1 MFGLIIGGISSVLSV
16 VAKLAPAVIKI
27 VGTELINLAKA
38 IEAFCIV
45 LGILKPE
52 EDVENIGDKALQAEQ
67 DEVNPIKPEDFDSH
81 EKYLEKLREYEL
93 DPEKSRKITQ
103 DQKLQKGVEVMMGL
117 TIEKLGEA
125 MEDMYRLVLQD
136 PVFYGTPGRLEGIAK
151 AVQNDK
157 ETFDDIV
164 GYLSGKS
171 HDSTKN
177 DKAFDALFDVEK
189 AITPEASDRDIMTAV
204 SGMRGKK

>member
-38 IEAFCIV
+38 IEAFCIA
-45 LGILKPE
+45 LGILKPDE
-52 EDVENIGDKALQAEQ
+52 EVEDIGDKALQAEQ
-67 DEVNPIKPEDFDSH
+67 DEVNPIKPEDFDSY
-81 EKYLEKLREYEL
+81 EQYLEKLKEYEL
-93 DPEKSRKITQ
+93 DPEKSGKITQ
-103 DQKLQKGVEVMMGL
+103 EQKLQKGVEVMMGL

-125 MEDMYRLVLQD
+125 MATLYPLILRD

-164 GYLSGKS
+164 GYISGKS
-171 HDSTKN
+171 HDSVRN

-189 AITPEASDRDIMTAV
+189 AITPDAPDREIMATV
-204 SGMRGKK
+204 SGMQGKK